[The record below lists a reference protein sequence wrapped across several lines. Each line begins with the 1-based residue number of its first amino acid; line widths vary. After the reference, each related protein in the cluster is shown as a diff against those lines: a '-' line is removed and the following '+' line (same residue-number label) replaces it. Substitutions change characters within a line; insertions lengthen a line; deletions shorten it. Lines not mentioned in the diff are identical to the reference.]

1 MEAMKTSARTREPR
15 ILILATL
22 SGGYAGANAVGQLH
36 AEYSPDTYVFPVL
49 SPCLFPESFYMRA
62 FERGIDGI
70 IVMYSGTD
78 SPYKGDAERTA
89 DIINRVYALMK
100 ARQIDTRRLRLTAIC
115 TVCTQPFLNEVQR
128 MNDLLDEIGLIQSP
142 LPAMSEAQAVQA

>member
-36 AEYSPDTYVFPVL
+36 AEYSPDTYVFPVR
-49 SPCLFPESFYMRA
+49 SPSLFPESFYMRA
-62 FERGIDGI
+62 FERGMDGI

-128 MNDLLDEIGLIQSP
+128 MNDLLDEIGLIESP
-142 LPAMSEAQAVQA
+142 LPPVSEAQAVQT

>member
-1 MEAMKTSARTREPR
+1 MEAMKTSAQTREPR

-36 AEYSPDTYVFPVL
+36 AEYSPDTYVFPVR
-49 SPCLFPESFYMRA
+49 SPSLFPESFYMRA
-62 FERGIDGI
+62 FERGMDGI

-128 MNDLLDEIGLIQSP
+128 MNDLLDEIGLIESP
-142 LPAMSEAQAVQA
+142 LPPVSEAQAVQT